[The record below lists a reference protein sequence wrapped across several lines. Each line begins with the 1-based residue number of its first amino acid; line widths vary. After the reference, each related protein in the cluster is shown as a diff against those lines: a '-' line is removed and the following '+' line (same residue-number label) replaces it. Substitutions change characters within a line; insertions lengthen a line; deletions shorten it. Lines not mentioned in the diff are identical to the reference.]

1 MKRICIIL
9 KHRILNNSDGL
20 IRDYIMEFIQKFKKV
35 GRGFRGRIPLTFLLS
50 ILLAGCATYY
60 NPVTEKTEYT
70 IYTEKDEIDM
80 GIAIDKKIQ
89 RENKIVETPDCIK
102 EIVEKVG
109 KNSDRPSLNYTVRV
123 IENKGINAFAIPGG
137 FIYLYTGLI
146 EKIESNDELANI
158 IGHEM
163 GHICAR
169 DGINQLQKTLL
180 YSISTSI
187 LLRDRSAAIQKAVD
201 AGFTLTM
208 LKYSREQEL
217 RADKLGVTYAYR
229 SGYNPEG
236 MISFFRKLQE
246 IERKSP
252 SLKIAFLASHPDIKD
267 RIDNVEKVI
276 QDLKN

>member
-1 MKRICIIL
+1 M
-9 KHRILNNSDGL
+9 
-20 IRDYIMEFIQKFKKV
+20 
-35 GRGFRGRIPLTFLLS
+35 
-50 ILLAGCATYY
+50 AGCATYY

-70 IYTEKDEIDM
+70 IYTEQDEIDM
-80 GIAIDKKIQ
+80 GIAIDKKLQ
-89 RENKIVETPDCIK
+89 KENKMVETPDYIK

-109 KNSDRPSLNYTVRV
+109 KKSDRPNLNYTLRV
-123 IENKGINAFAIPGG
+123 IENKEINAFATPGG

-146 EKIESNDELANI
+146 EKIESNDEIANI

-180 YSISTSI
+180 YSIPASI
-187 LLRDRSAAIQKAVD
+187 LLKNKSAAIQKAVD
-201 AGFTLTM
+201 AAFTITM

-229 SGYNPEG
+229 AGYNPEG

-246 IERKSP
+246 IEKASP
-252 SLKIAFLASHPDIKD
+252 SLKLTFLASHPDIED
-267 RIDNVEKVI
+267 RIKNVEKVI
-276 QDLKN
+276 KDIKN